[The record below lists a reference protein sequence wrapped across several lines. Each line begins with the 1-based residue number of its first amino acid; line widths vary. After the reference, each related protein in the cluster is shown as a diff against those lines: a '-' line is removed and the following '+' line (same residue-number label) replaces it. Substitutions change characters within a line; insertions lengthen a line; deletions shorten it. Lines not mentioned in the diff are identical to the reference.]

1 MRTAT
6 DDRRFNFTM
15 TRLEAWPVNGK
26 EVFLFDTGKTNLV
39 LRVRG
44 EAKTFYFLRTD
55 GKTGKTAKQ
64 RIGPL
69 GEWTVEQAR
78 ARVDELGGIVAEA
91 GGAVPKRDRPSSV
104 TVGDAFTRYIAYRE
118 GEGGRSVYQQK
129 KMYALY
135 LERFAHVR
143 MDAID
148 DVWVETNVK
157 HAVARG
163 EGLDERRKNLRR
175 SGGTYTAN
183 NVLVMFRAMFGH
195 YLRTTKDSRGR
206 SLATT
211 RLNPCLG
218 VKLYPTARRETCM
231 DTDEIKRFIAAIDT
245 FKREHCH
252 YKHTRPG
259 RGMVKGQP
267 IEGRIAL
274 ADVLFCCITLG
285 QRRGAVAGMRY
296 ADLHLGSNPT
306 WRIPA
311 IKGNK
316 AKKPK
321 TIHLP
326 PKVADLLRA
335 RRERCGESE
344 YVFPGARGAERVK
357 DPRKVYHQI
366 LRLAGID
373 KPGLTIHDLRAAFV
387 TLGFVKGLSADAIA
401 KAVGHDSPGT
411 TTEHY
416 YRLSE
421 NQTRDVTRTIS
432 DAMFD
437 EDEAA

>member
-1 MRTAT
+1 MRTVT
-6 DDRRFNFTM
+6 DDRKFRFTD
-15 TRLEAWPVNGK
+15 TRLEAWPPKDG
-26 EVFLFDTGKTNLV
+26 EVVLFDTDKPGLV

-44 EAKTFYFLRTD
+44 QSKSFYLWRTD
-55 GKTGKTAKQ
+55 AQTGRTAKR
-64 RIGPL
+64 RIGTL
-69 GEWTVEQAR
+69 GEWTVGQAR
-78 ARVDELGGIVAEA
+78 AEVDRIAGMTVEN
-91 GGAVPKRDRPSSV
+91 GGAVPKRDRPSAA
-104 TVGDAFTRYIAYRE
+104 TLGDAFARYIAYRE
-118 GEGGRSVYQQK
+118 GEGGRSVYQQRR
-129 KMYALY
+129 MYALY

-163 EGLDERRKNLRR
+163 DGLDERRKNLRR

-183 NVLVMFRAMFGH
+183 NVLVMVRAMFAH
-195 YLRTTKDSRGR
+195 YLRTTKDARGR
-206 SLATT
+206 ALSLT
-211 RLNPCLG
+211 RMNPCTG

-245 FKREHCH
+245 FKREHCY

-259 RGMVKGQP
+259 RGMFKGQP
-267 IEGRIAL
+267 IESRLAL
-274 ADVLFCCITLG
+274 ADVLFVCIVTG
-285 QRRGAVAGMRY
+285 QRRGAVAGMRWV
-296 ADLHLGSNPT
+296 DLHLGTSPT

-326 PKVADLLRA
+326 PRVADMLRA
-335 RRERCGESE
+335 RRERCGEGE
-344 YVFPGARGAERVK
+344 YVFPGARGADRVK

-366 LRLAGID
+366 LAIAGID

-387 TLGFVKGLSADAIA
+387 TLGVVKGLTTDAIA

-416 YRLSE
+416 VRLSE
-421 NQTRDVTRTIS
+421 NQKRDVARTIS
-432 DAMFD
+432 DAMFS
-437 EDEAA
+437 EEVA

>member
-1 MRTAT
+1 MRTVT
-6 DDRRFNFTM
+6 DDRKFRFTD
-15 TRLEAWPVNGK
+15 TRLEAWPPK
-26 EVFLFDTGKTNLV
+26 EGEVVLFDTDKPGLV

-44 EAKTFYFLRTD
+44 DSKSFYLWRTD
-55 GKTGKTAKQ
+55 ARTGKTAKR
-64 RIGPL
+64 RIGSL
-69 GEWTVEQAR
+69 GEWTVGQAR
-78 ARVDELGGIVAEA
+78 AEVDRIAGMTVEN
-91 GGAVPKRDRPSSV
+91 GGAVPKRDRPS
-104 TVGDAFTRYIAYRE
+104 THTLGDAFFRYIAYRE
-118 GEGGRSVYQQK
+118 GEGGRSVYQQRR
-129 KMYALY
+129 MYALY

-195 YLRTTKDSRGR
+195 FLRTTKDARGR
-206 SLATT
+206 ALSLT
-211 RLNPCLG
+211 RMNPCVG

-231 DTDEIKRFIAAIDT
+231 DPDEIKRFIAAIDT
-245 FKREHCH
+245 FKREHCVF
-252 YKHTRPG
+252 KHTRPG
-259 RGMVKGQP
+259 RGMFKGQP
-267 IEGRIAL
+267 IEARLAL
-274 ADVLFCCITLG
+274 ADVLFVCIVTG
-285 QRRGAVAGMRY
+285 QRRGAVAGMRW
-296 ADLHLGSNPT
+296 ADVHLGNDPT

-326 PKVADLLRA
+326 PRVADMLRA
-335 RRERCGESE
+335 RRERCGDGK
-344 YVFPGARGAERVK
+344 YVFPGARGADRVK
-357 DPRKVYHQI
+357 DPRKVYHKI

-373 KPGLTIHDLRAAFV
+373 TPGLTIHDLRAAFV
-387 TLGFVKGLSADAIA
+387 TLGVVKGLTTDAIA

-416 YRLSE
+416 VRLSE
-421 NQTRDVTRTIS
+421 NQKRDVARTIS

-437 EDEAA
+437 EEAA